1 MDTLLCASGNH
12 TLPLLLIGNQN
23 SGLRLIASR
32 LHKQK
37 HRPISKLNTS
47 GSNTKPATITPMLS
61 IDCRRSAEGTDRAG
75 TPIASE
81 LHQAIHSGLYSSIY
95 LEAID
100 HLPAHE
106 ANAIQGFW
114 SDMPA
119 LYSPQIVTSV
129 AQPHALTE
137 MGVFR
142 NPDFIQW
149 LDYFSV
155 TVNLNSTKVSDA
167 EELALQLT
175 PTTPVPLT
183 QKATPANFTP
193 TNLTPTNYSK
203 PPHRA
208 IVKTLKFL
216 QQHFKEPNTLAK
228 VAKEANVSQ
237 SHLTALLRTELNTS
251 LKKLHIRIRLKESIR
266 LMRSEPYAQIAHIT
280 LRSGFSDESFFEK
293 KFREW
298 LGFTPT
304 LFRKHYVQAG
314 ETHLFKPFDQ
324 SDASEAI

>member
-12 TLPLLLIGNQN
+12 TLPFLLIGNQN

-37 HRPISKLNTS
+37 HRP
-47 GSNTKPATITPMLS
+47 GSNTKLMLS
-61 IDCRRSAEGTDRAG
+61 IDCRRSAEGTDRAD
-75 TPIASE
+75 TPITNE
-81 LHQAIHSGLYSSIY
+81 LNQAIKSGLYSSVY

-100 HLPAHE
+100 HLPTKE
-106 ANAIQGFW
+106 ANAIQGIW
-114 SDMPA
+114 SDIPA
-119 LYSPQIVTSV
+119 LYSPQIIASV

-175 PTTPVPLT
+175 PTTPVPLP
-183 QKATPANFTP
+183 QKATPTNFTP
-193 TNLTPTNYSK
+193 TNFSK

-216 QQHFKEPNTLAK
+216 QQHFKEPNTLAS

-237 SHLTALLRTELNTS
+237 SHLTGLLRTELNTS

-314 ETHLFKPFDQ
+314 ETNLFKPLAQ
-324 SDASEAI
+324 SDNSKANEIQPTI